1 MANILEEKIKIAQK
15 NTLETNIKNLKINLN
30 SKLIKNIGHTSLK
43 IVILARLAIDVVN
56 IANSNYFYSVPF
68 ATNTFCFYIDYRI
81 SKGNWKDYFNDKK
94 NLKILKQ
101 DLKALKDNINLID
114 TEAVLISEE
123 DIESYQ
129 KYKK

>member
-1 MANILEEKIKIAQK
+1 MAKILEEKIKIREK
-15 NTLETNIKNLKINLN
+15 EILESKITNLKVNQK